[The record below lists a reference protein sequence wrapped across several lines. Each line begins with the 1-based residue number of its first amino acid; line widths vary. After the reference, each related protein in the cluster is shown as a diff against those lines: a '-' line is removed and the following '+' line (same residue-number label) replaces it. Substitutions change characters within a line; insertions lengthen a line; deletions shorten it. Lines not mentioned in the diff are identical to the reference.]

1 MPLLHPDC
9 SEQEKEIGLLRD
21 AAETLAKDLKLAREE
36 RDIVNADYQKACK
49 RVTVLERIALKDK
62 QYVVD
67 TKKKF
72 NGLRAE
78 VAKAH
83 QERDAARAKRIKETT
98 KRQKTRTELI
108 EVTKSYNALMRRTRM
123 AGAITVTE
131 GKPT

>member
-9 SEQEKEIGLLRD
+9 SEQEKENELLRD
-21 AAETLAKDLKLAREE
+21 AAETLAADLKEVKQR
-36 RDIVNADYQKACK
+36 IVF
-49 RVTVLERIALKDK
+49 LERIALKDK
-62 QYVVD
+62 QAVVN

-72 NGLRAE
+72 AQLESA
-78 VAKAH
+78 VLKA
-83 QERDAARAKRIKETT
+83 QGERDAARAKRIKETT